1 MALVDSSRKLAT
13 PCPISFILNYL
24 VPLINIWTSKYIMS
38 LINISNKVP

>member
-1 MALVDSSRKLAT
+1 MAFSWFISQISHTL
-13 PCPISFILNYL
+13 SFILNYL